1 MKRGGRHLILSFLC
15 VVISLVT
22 LGGLLSPTINV
33 AAVDED
39 TTTVEQTT
47 NDEDNQSDST
57 DDSND
62 STSSDDSE
70 NSCEAGLFGFGW
82 MLCPGQN
89 LITSIFSNFLQFIAD
104 SLEWTLLT
112 DDTDTIRDVW
122 QDFLNI
128 ANIVFAICFLVMIYS
143 MATSTGLSNYD
154 LKKILPRLIVVA
166 IAVNLSFYLCAA
178 LVDVSNITGKGVYD
192 LMVSHTSGSG
202 WQNLDVNI
210 VTSIIGA
217 AAAAI
222 AVVFLGGAA
231 VVGLLIIIIAISFR
245 QLALMLLIIVSPV
258 AIALYTLPNTEK
270 FGKMWFSWFTR
281 MLFVYPMFM
290 AVWGASV
297 LVSNI
302 LSTTSA
308 STGETLVPFLVNIV
322 SAIAPA
328 LAILPLFKASGGLM
342 AGITKAMQGSS
353 AAKKGAPAVTSA
365 IQRSKP
371 VDFGRRKVSSAAL
384 GIQNTFGN
392 TPIIGGLLRGN
403 AANRLVNYSQD
414 FAAAQ
419 DKKAMESAT
428 NWAKGLTGDQQRSL
442 FNNGWYINGN
452 RKVRVADTHKLRAN
466 IEAYKNS
473 ADAGEWHDAMR
484 RVNKHAN
491 WLSSAGR
498 GLEAKQLRSTFM
510 GSAMD
515 SKAMVIGGGALGGW
529 ADKGWLDRQFD
540 AKYGQAAAKFASKQ
554 TSVNAVSS
562 LSPAAGK
569 DMINSMIDGL
579 KDINT
584 LSGEEREQARNDICT
599 GFGNISNAATQAL
612 KVKKSQHAMNN
623 EQRATIEKISQLGG
637 KTRTTSQQ
645 KIAEKYNLDQIIDR
659 YNTQVEHYREAV
671 SSGDQSRIRSAASEL
686 YSSTRPAKEFVLRM
700 QSDASY
706 VSDYNNMSQADRD
719 CIDKMNRLTAGSIP
733 EPVTAWNK
741 I

>member
-1 MKRGGRHLILSFLC
+1 MSFLC
-15 VVISLVT
+15 VVISLVAFV
-22 LGGLLSPTINV
+22 GLFNPTINV
-33 AAVDED
+33 AATDDD
-39 TTTVEQTT
+39 TVATEQEQTT
-47 NDEDNQSDST
+47 DDENSRPADS
-57 DDSND
+57 SND
-62 STSSDDSE
+62 SDETTANEDNNED
-70 NSCEAGLFGFGW
+70 SCEAGLFGFGW
-82 MLCPGQN
+82 VLCPGQN

-112 DDTDTIRDVW
+112 DSTDTIRDVW

-210 VTSIIGA
+210 VASIIGA

-231 VVGLLIIIIAISFR
+231 VIGLLIIIIAISFR

-270 FGKMWFSWFTR
+270 FGKMWFSWFTQ

-353 AAKKGAPAVTSA
+353 AAKKGTPAVTSA

-371 VDFGRRKVSSAAL
+371 VDFGRRKISGAAL
-384 GIQNTFGN
+384 GVQNAFGD
-392 TPIIGGLLRGN
+392 TPVIGGLLRGN

-419 DKKAMESAT
+419 DKKAMESAA
-428 NWAKGLTGDQQRSL
+428 NWAKGLTGDQQKSL
-442 FNNGWYINGN
+442 FNNGWYMNGS
-452 RKVRVADTHKLRAN
+452 RKVHVADTHKLRAN

-491 WLSSAGR
+491 WLSNAGR
-498 GLEAKQLRSTFM
+498 GLEARQLRNTFK
-510 GSAMD
+510 GSAID
-515 SKAMVIGGGALGGW
+515 SKAMVIGGGALSGW
-529 ADKGWLDRQFD
+529 ADNGWLDRQFD

-554 TSVNAVSS
+554 TSVNAISS
-562 LSPAAGK
+562 LSPAASK
-569 DMINSMIDGL
+569 DMVNSMVDGL
-579 KDINT
+579 GSISA
-584 LSGEEREQARNDICT
+584 LSGEERQQARNDIRT
-599 GFGNISNAATQAL
+599 GFKDISDAATRAL
-612 KVKKSQHAMNN
+612 GARKSRNAMNKD
-623 EQRATIEKISQLGG
+623 QRTAVEGISRSG
-637 KTRTTSQQ
+637 RTAAQQ
-645 KIAEKYNLDQIIDR
+645 KIAEKHNLDQIIDK
-659 YNTQVEHYREAV
+659 YNDQVEHYREAV
-671 SSGDQSRIRSAASEL
+671 SSGDQGRIRGAVSEL

-700 QSDASY
+700 QNDASY